1 MCTRPEPS
9 CRSTSASAKALIAAL
24 AAFVQAALFL
34 SAALLTA
41 PLRRFWP
48 STWQHRPAGLA
59 HVGVQ
64 VHLGEPRGVAELE
77 AAIWKTLER
86 AVLTWDPLP
95 LPVDRV
101 VVAAGFPAAGR
112 ADIYDDFLGV
122 ARENGGGSATERHR
136 RVVVS
141 LGVRDGGRDLDA
153 WEIAGALAAQIQA
166 LVDVESRQLK
176 SIAQPVLVHETGT
189 ASTPRLPRPAPA
201 ASQDSNGATASGRD
215 AIRETSTAMT
225 PTEALPAQG
234 VPSLADLLAT
244 VQQGQPL
251 VAAGPTPNGTHP

>member
-1 MCTRPEPS
+1 MCTRPKPS
-9 CRSTSASAKALIAAL
+9 CRSISASASALFGAL

-34 SAALLTA
+34 SAALFTA
-41 PLRRFWP
+41 PVRQFWP
-48 STWQHRPAGLA
+48 ATWRHRPAGLA

-64 VHLGEPRGVAELE
+64 VHLGEPKGVAELE

-86 AVLTWDPLP
+86 AVQTWDPLP

-101 VVAAGFPAAGR
+101 VVAAGFPAAGQ

-122 ARENGGGSATERHR
+122 ARENRGESTTERPR

-141 LGVRDGGRDLDA
+141 LGVRDAGRDLDA

-166 LVDVESRQLK
+166 LVDVESRQHK
-176 SIAQPVLVHETGT
+176 SVAQPVLVHETGT
-189 ASTPRLPRPAPA
+189 ASTPRLTRPAPA
-201 ASQDSNGATASGRD
+201 FSQDSNGASASARD
-215 AIRETSTAMT
+215 TIRGTSAVVT
-225 PTEALPAQG
+225 PTEAPLAQD

-251 VAAGPTPNGTHP
+251 VAACPTSNGTHP